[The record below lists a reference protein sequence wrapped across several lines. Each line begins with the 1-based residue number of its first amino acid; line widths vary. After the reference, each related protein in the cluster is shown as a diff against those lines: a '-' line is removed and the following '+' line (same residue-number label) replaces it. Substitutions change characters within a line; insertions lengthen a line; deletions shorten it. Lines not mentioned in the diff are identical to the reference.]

1 MEERRRRRRRRER
14 SVYGGVNYRKEQGSG
29 DGWMTSTRRN
39 MEGEDGGGR
48 WATDNWGRHNGAS
61 QAVNESMLVS

>member
-1 MEERRRRRRRRER
+1 MEERRRRRER

-39 MEGEDGGGR
+39 MEGDGMGAEGGR
-48 WATDNWGRHNGAS
+48 RTTGEGTTELSGS
-61 QAVNESMLVS
+61 Q